1 MRCDYFV
8 KVRVRHFGSDFRWS
22 DENEPRITR
31 SFSSG
36 IRYTESAV
44 IYAREHVFGG
54 HEAKLHLSGW
64 KKRTIIELI
73 LPLDIMNA
81 EVGSSRNS

>member
-1 MRCDYFV
+1 MRRDYFL
-8 KVRVRHFGSDFRWS
+8 KVRVRHFGSDFRWT
-22 DENEPRITR
+22 DEYEPRITR

-36 IRYTESAV
+36 IRYTESAM

-54 HEAKLHLSGW
+54 HGAKLHLSGW
-64 KKRTIIELI
+64 RKRTIIELI
-73 LPLDIMNA
+73 LPFDIMNA